1 MKIGTNMILLG
12 ILSMLIGTVFA
23 SPLLVSELEIR
34 PYVPPLPKGPTADS
48 QEPEGTTLNVY
59 SYVVKQG
66 KPVGPREVMRGANLS
81 SPSLAYWHLQKLEN
95 TGLLQK
101 NEAGEYIVKEKASIS
116 GHIWI
121 GRNLVPRL
129 MCYSL
134 FFLGIL
140 IIETIIISVQFFSTT
155 QTPNLAVLYL
165 IATNAIAFALF
176 LGEGLLMRQRT
187 KPEKN
192 GN

>member
-1 MKIGTNMILLG
+1 VT
-12 ILSMLIGTVFA
+12 S
-23 SPLLVSELEIR
+23 
-34 PYVPPLPKGPTADS
+34 ADS

-66 KPVGPREVMRGANLS
+66 KPVGPREVMRGTNLS
-81 SPSLAYWHLQKLEN
+81 SPSVAYWHLQKLEN
-95 TGLLQK
+95 SGLLEK
-101 NEAGEYIVKEKASIS
+101 NEAGEYVVKEKTSIS

-140 IIETIIISVQFFSTT
+140 LIESIIISVQFFSNG
-155 QTPNLAVLYL
+155 QIPNLALFYL

-176 LGEGLLMRQRT
+176 LAEGLLLRQKTR
-187 KPEKN
+187 PEKN
-192 GN
+192 SS

>member
-1 MKIGTNMILLG
+1 MT
-12 ILSMLIGTVFA
+12 A
-23 SPLLVSELEIR
+23 
-34 PYVPPLPKGPTADS
+34 ADS
-48 QEPEGTTLNVY
+48 QEPEGTTLNGY

-66 KPVGPREVMRGANLS
+66 KPVGPREVMRGTNLS

-101 NEAGEYIVKEKASIS
+101 NDAGEYIVKEKASIS

-140 IIETIIISVQFFSTT
+140 IIEAAIISFQFYHSGAV
-155 QTPNLAVLYL
+155 PNLALFYL
-165 IATNAIAFALF
+165 LATNAIAFALF
-176 LGEGLLMRQRT
+176 LGEGLLLRHKSR
-187 KPEKN
+187 PEKN

>member
-1 MKIGTNMILLG
+1 VT
-12 ILSMLIGTVFA
+12 
-23 SPLLVSELEIR
+23 
-34 PYVPPLPKGPTADS
+34 TADS

-95 TGLLQK
+95 TGLLTK
-101 NEAGEYIVKEKASIS
+101 NEAGEYVVKEKTSIS

-140 IIETIIISVQFFSTT
+140 VVETIIISAQFVSTT

-176 LGEGLLMRQRT
+176 LGEGLLLRQKN

>member
-1 MKIGTNMILLG
+1 MT
-12 ILSMLIGTVFA
+12 
-23 SPLLVSELEIR
+23 
-34 PYVPPLPKGPTADS
+34 TADS

-81 SPSLAYWHLQKLEN
+81 SPSVAYWHLQKLEN
-95 TGLLQK
+95 AGLLEK
-101 NEAGEYIVKEKASIS
+101 NGAGEYVVKEKTSIS
-116 GHIWI
+116 GHVWI

-140 IIETIIISVQFFSTT
+140 VIEAAILSVQFLFNG
-155 QTPNLAVLYL
+155 QTPSLALFYL
-165 IATNAIAFALF
+165 IATNAIAFVLF
-176 LGEGLLMRQRT
+176 LAEGLLLRQKDR
-187 KPEKN
+187 PEKN
-192 GN
+192 SS

>member
-1 MKIGTNMILLG
+1 MT
-12 ILSMLIGTVFA
+12 
-23 SPLLVSELEIR
+23 
-34 PYVPPLPKGPTADS
+34 TADS

-59 SYVVKQG
+59 SYVVKKG

-95 TGLLQK
+95 SGLLQK
-101 NEAGEYIVKEKASIS
+101 NEAGEYIVKEKTNIS

-140 IIETIIISVQFFSTT
+140 VIETVIISVQFFYGG
-155 QTPNLAVLYL
+155 QIPNLALLYL
-165 IATNAIAFALF
+165 IATNSIAFALF
-176 LGEGLLMRQRT
+176 LGEGLLLRQKT
-187 KPEKN
+187 QPEKN

>member
-1 MKIGTNMILLG
+1 MT
-12 ILSMLIGTVFA
+12 A
-23 SPLLVSELEIR
+23 S
-34 PYVPPLPKGPTADS
+34 DS

-59 SYVVKQG
+59 SYVVKRG

-81 SPSLAYWHLQKLEN
+81 SPSVAYWHLQKLEN
-95 TGLLQK
+95 SGLLEK
-101 NEAGEYIVKEKASIS
+101 NKAGEYIVKEKTSIR

-140 IIETIIISVQFFSTT
+140 IVEGIIISVQFFSTG
-155 QTPNLAVLYL
+155 QIPNLALIYL
-165 IATNAIAFALF
+165 IATNTIAFALF
-176 LGEGLLMRQRT
+176 LGEGLLLRKKAQ
-187 KPEKN
+187 PEKD

>member
-1 MKIGTNMILLG
+1 VT
-12 ILSMLIGTVFA
+12 ST
-23 SPLLVSELEIR
+23 EI
-34 PYVPPLPKGPTADS
+34 

-66 KPVGPREVMRGANLS
+66 KPVGPREVMRGVNLS
-81 SPSLAYWHLQKLEN
+81 SPSVAYWHLQKLEN
-95 TGLLQK
+95 TGLIEK
-101 NEAGEYIVKEKASIS
+101 NGAGEYVVKEKTSIS

-140 IIETIIISVQFFSTT
+140 IVETFIVTVQFFYTG
-155 QTPNLAVLYL
+155 QIPNIALLYL
-165 IATNAIAFALF
+165 IATNGIAFALF
-176 LGEGLLMRQRT
+176 LIEGTLLR
-187 KPEKN
+187 KKS
-192 GN
+192 

>member
-1 MKIGTNMILLG
+1 LT
-12 ILSMLIGTVFA
+12 A
-23 SPLLVSELEIR
+23 S
-34 PYVPPLPKGPTADS
+34 DS

-66 KPVGPREVMRGANLS
+66 KPVGPRDVMRGANLS

-95 TGLLQK
+95 SGLLQK
-101 NEAGEYIVKEKASIS
+101 NKSGEYIVKEKTSIS

-140 IIETIIISVQFFSTT
+140 IVESAIISVQFFSTG
-155 QTPNLAVLYL
+155 QIPNLALLYL
-165 IATNAIAFALF
+165 IATNVIAFALF
-176 LGEGLLMRQRT
+176 LGEGLLLR
-187 KPEKN
+187 KKDSN
-192 GN
+192 